1 MSGADRRVEVILS
14 LRTLL
19 LVAGAVALAA
29 ALVTIRSAVVLVFF
43 ALFLALVFE
52 YPTRALM
59 RRARV
64 GRGLAATTV
73 VLGFVAFL
81 LAIGTA
87 LIVPLVDDLALF
99 LRSLPEI
106 VQSLQE
112 SRAFRWLRESGLGD
126 EAEQAAADL
135 AGRIP
140 GTVGGFFGLVG
151 EALTTALVLFTVTF
165 LALFLV
171 IDMPRIREA
180 AASVLMPDTAD
191 RVVGIWE
198 QITRTIS
205 RWAVGALVVAIV
217 AGTVQGVT
225 AALLGSSY
233 ALALGL
239 IAGLLDLI
247 PNIGATIAAFILV
260 PVILAE
266 EGLVKA
272 VIMLVVI
279 VAYQQVEN
287 NLVTP
292 TVMGRATDISA
303 FLVILGVLVF
313 GSLLGVLGALVAVP
327 VTATIQIVL
336 REVSA
341 ERRTRVAAAKEAREA
356 EARAAAAGQAEP
368 AADAPLA

>member
-1 MSGADRRVEVILS
+1 MTGVDRRVEVILS

-29 ALVTIRSAVVLVFF
+29 ALFTIRSAIVLVFF
-43 ALFLALVFE
+43 AFFLALVFE

-73 VLGFVAFL
+73 VLGFVL
-81 LAIGTA
+81 LLLGIGTA
-87 LIVPLVDDLALF
+87 LVVPLVDDLAQF

-106 VQSLQE
+106 VESLQE
-112 SRAFRWLRESGLGD
+112 SRAFRWVRESGLAD
-126 EAEQAAADL
+126 EAEQGAADL

-151 EALTTALVLFTVTF
+151 EALTTALVLFTVMF

-171 IDMPRIREA
+171 IDMPKLREA

-191 RVVGIWE
+191 RVVGVFE

-217 AGTVQGVT
+217 AGTVQGLT

-260 PVILAE
+260 PVIFAE
-266 EGLVKA
+266 EGPVKA
-272 VIMLVVI
+272 VIMLAVI
-279 VAYQQVEN
+279 IAYQQVEN
-287 NLVTP
+287 NLVAP
-292 TVMGRATDISA
+292 TVMGRATNISA

-313 GSLLGVLGALVAVP
+313 GTLLGVLGALVAVP
-327 VTATIQIVL
+327 VTASIQIIL
-336 REVSA
+336 REVTA
-341 ERRTRVAAAKEAREA
+341 DRRARVEAARRAGEAGG
-356 EARAAAAGQAEP
+356 AAGGSPP
-368 AADAPLA
+368 AVASADA

>member
-1 MSGADRRVEVILS
+1 MNGAARRVEVILS

-19 LVAGAVALAA
+19 LVAGAVAIAA

-43 ALFLALVFE
+43 AVFLALVFE
-52 YPTRALM
+52 YPTRTLM
-59 RRARV
+59 RRLHI
-64 GRGLAATTV
+64 GRGIAATTV
-73 VLGFVAFL
+73 VLGFVL
-81 LAIGTA
+81 LFIA
-87 LIVPLVDDLALF
+87 LMVALVAPLVDDLAVF

-106 VQSLQE
+106 LESLQE

-126 EAEQAAADL
+126 EAEQAARDL

-140 GTVGGFFGLVG
+140 GTVGGFVGLIG

-165 LALFLV
+165 LSLFLV
-171 IDMPRIREA
+171 IEMPKIREA
-180 AASVLMPDTAD
+180 VGSVLMPETAD
-191 RVVGIWE
+191 RVLGVWE

-205 RWAVGALVVAIV
+205 RWAIGALVVAII

-247 PNIGATIAAFILV
+247 PNIGATIAAFVLV

-266 EGLVKA
+266 EGPIDAL
-272 VIMLVVI
+272 IMLGVI
-279 VAYQQVEN
+279 IGYQQVEN

-313 GSLLGVLGALVAVP
+313 GTLLGVLGALVAVP
-327 VTATIQIVL
+327 VTASIQIVL
-336 REVSA
+336 REVTA
-341 ERRTRVAAAKEAREA
+341 ERRAHVAAAKAEREA
-356 EARAAAAGQAEP
+356 AEP
-368 AADAPLA
+368 TLEPPSAPAPADA

>member
-1 MSGADRRVEVILS
+1 MREAARRVEVILS

-29 ALVTIRSAVVLVFF
+29 ALVSIREAVVIVFF
-43 ALFLALVFE
+43 AVFLAFVFE

-59 RRARV
+59 RRLRL
-64 GRGLAATTV
+64 GRGLAATVV
-73 VLGFVAFL
+73 VLGFVLFV
-81 LAIGTA
+81 LAVGTA
-87 LIVPLVDDLALF
+87 LVVPLVDDLARF

-106 VQSLQE
+106 VESLQE
-112 SRAFRWLRESGLGD
+112 SQALRWLRESGLGD

-140 GTVGGFFGLVG
+140 ATVGGFFGIVG
-151 EALTTALVLFTVTF
+151 EALTTALLLFTVTF

-171 IDMPRIREA
+171 IEMPQLRRAVE
-180 AASVLMPDTAD
+180 SLLMPETAD
-191 RVVGIWE
+191 RVLGVWE

-205 RWAVGALVVAIV
+205 RWAVGALVVAII
-217 AGTVQGVT
+217 AGTVQGLT

-247 PNIGATIAAFILV
+247 PNIGATLAGFVLV
-260 PVILAE
+260 PVVFAE

-272 VIMLVVI
+272 LVMLAVI
-279 VAYQQVEN
+279 VGYQQVEN

-292 TVMGRATDISA
+292 TVMGRATEISA

-327 VTATIQIVL
+327 VTATIQIIV
-336 REVSA
+336 REVTA
-341 ERRTRVAAAKEAREA
+341 ERRALVEAARETRK
-356 EARAAAAGQAEP
+356 RALDAHAAEP
-368 AADAPLA
+368 AGAPPAA

>member
-29 ALVTIRSAVVLVFF
+29 ALVTIRSAVVLLFF
-43 ALFLALVFE
+43 AFFLALVFE

-59 RRARV
+59 RRARI
-64 GRGLAATTV
+64 GRGLAATVV
-73 VLGFVAFL
+73 VLGFVLLFL
-81 LAIGTA
+81 GLVIA
-87 LIVPLVDDLALF
+87 LVVPLVDDLGLF

-106 VQSLQE
+106 VESLQE
-112 SRAFRWLRESGLGD
+112 SQAFRWLRESGLAD

-140 GTVGGFFGLVG
+140 GTVGGFFGLLG
-151 EALTTALVLFTVTF
+151 EALTTAIVLFTVMF

-171 IDMPRIREA
+171 IDMPKLREA
-180 AASVLMPDTAD
+180 TASVLMPDTAD
-191 RVVGIWE
+191 RVIGIWE

-205 RWAVGALVVAIV
+205 RWAIGALVVAII

-247 PNIGATIAAFILV
+247 PNIGATLAAVILV

-266 EGLVKA
+266 EGPVQALIMLA
-272 VIMLVVI
+272 VII
-279 VAYQQVEN
+279 GYQQVEN

-313 GSLLGVLGALVAVP
+313 GTLLGVLGALVAVP
-327 VTATIQIVL
+327 VTASIQIIL
-336 REVSA
+336 REISA
-341 ERRTRVAAAKEAREA
+341 DRRARVEAAKKARG
-356 EARAAAAGQAEP
+356 RDVKQLVVDPGH
-368 AADAPLA
+368 APPG

>member
-14 LRTLL
+14 LKTLL

-43 ALFLALVFE
+43 AFFLALVFE

-64 GRGLAATTV
+64 GRGLAATAV
-73 VLGFVAFL
+73 VLGFVVAL
-81 LAIGTA
+81 LGLGIA
-87 LIVPLVDDLALF
+87 LVVPLVDDLALF

-106 VQSLQE
+106 VESLQE
-112 SRAFRWLRESGLGD
+112 SQAFRWLRESGLAD

-140 GTVGGFFGLVG
+140 GTVGGFFGLLG

-171 IDMPRIREA
+171 IDMPKLREA
-180 AASVLMPDTAD
+180 AASVLMPDTAE
-191 RVVGIWE
+191 RVLGIWE

-205 RWAVGALVVAIV
+205 RWAIGALAVAII

-247 PNIGATIAAFILV
+247 PNIGATLAAFILV

-266 EGLVKA
+266 EGPVKA
-272 VIMLVVI
+272 LIMLAVI
-279 VAYQQVEN
+279 IGYQQVEN

-313 GSLLGVLGALVAVP
+313 GTLLGVLGALVAVP
-327 VTATIQIVL
+327 VTASIQIIL
-336 REVSA
+336 REITA
-341 ERRTRVAAAKEAREA
+341 ERRARVEAAKTAREK
-356 EARAAAAGQAEP
+356 EELVP
-368 AADAPLA
+368 APGSAPA

>member
-1 MSGADRRVEVILS
+1 MSQPARRVEVILS

-29 ALVTIRSAVVLVFF
+29 ALVTIRSAIVLVFF

-52 YPTRALM
+52 HPTRALM
-59 RRARV
+59 DRARIR
-64 GRGLAATTV
+64 RGLAATTV
-73 VLGFVAFL
+73 VLGFVL
-81 LAIGTA
+81 LVLGLGVA
-87 LIVPLVDDLALF
+87 LVVPLVDDLARF

-106 VQSLQE
+106 VESLQE
-112 SRAFRWLRESGLGD
+112 SEAFRWFRESGLGD
-126 EAEQAAADL
+126 EAEQGAADL

-140 GTVGGFFGLVG
+140 GTVGGVFGLVG
-151 EALTTALVLFTVTF
+151 EALTTAVVLFTVTF

-171 IDMPRIREA
+171 IEMPRLREA
-180 AASVLMPDTAD
+180 VASMLMPDTAD
-191 RVVGIWE
+191 RVLGIWE

-205 RWAVGALVVAIV
+205 RWAIGALVVAVI

-247 PNIGATIAAFILV
+247 PNIGATLAAFILV

-266 EGLVKA
+266 EGVVKA

-313 GSLLGVLGALVAVP
+313 GTLLGVLGALVAVP
-327 VTATIQIVL
+327 LTASIQIIL
-336 REVSA
+336 REVTA
-341 ERRTRVAAAKEAREA
+341 DRRARVEAARQERTAATQTLAVQ
-356 EARAAAAGQAEP
+356 G
-368 AADAPLA
+368 ADAPPG

>member
-1 MSGADRRVEVILS
+1 MGGADRRVEVILS

-43 ALFLALVFE
+43 AFFLALVFE

-59 RRARV
+59 RRAHM

-73 VLGFVAFL
+73 VLGFVALL
-81 LAIGTA
+81 LALGTA
-87 LIVPLVDDLALF
+87 LVVPLVDDLALF

-140 GTVGGFFGLVG
+140 GTVGGFFGLIG

-171 IDMPRIREA
+171 IEMPRLREA
-180 AASVLMPDTAD
+180 VASVLMPETSE
-191 RVVGIWE
+191 RVLGIWE

-217 AGTVQGVT
+217 AGTVQGLT

-266 EGLVKA
+266 EGVVKA
-272 VIMLVVI
+272 LVMLVVI
-279 VAYQQVEN
+279 VGYQQVEN

-313 GSLLGVLGALVAVP
+313 GTLLGVLGALVAVP
-327 VTATIQIVL
+327 VTASIQIIL
-336 REVSA
+336 REVTA
-341 ERRTRVAAAKEAREA
+341 ERRARVAAAKEAQE
-356 EARAAAAGQAEP
+356 
-368 AADAPLA
+368 ADALQQPPPVEPVDAPVA